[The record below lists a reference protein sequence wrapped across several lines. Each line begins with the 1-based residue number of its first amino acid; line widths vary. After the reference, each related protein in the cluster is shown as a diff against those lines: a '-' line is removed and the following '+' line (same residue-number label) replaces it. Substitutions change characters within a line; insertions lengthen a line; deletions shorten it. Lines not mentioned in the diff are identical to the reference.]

1 MEGLSDDD
9 SSWEKESDLKAFAE
23 EIKVY
28 LAQKSSRTMTLRVKE
43 SVTGRPAMPHDT
55 LPMCLRALVN
65 YCAQCPC
72 MPRY

>member
-9 SSWEKESDLKAFAE
+9 SSWEKESDLKVFAE

-43 SVTGRPAMPHDT
+43 SVNGRPATPYDT
-55 LPMCLRALVN
+55 LP
-65 YCAQCPC
+65 CA
-72 MPRY
+72 